1 MHHALYRK
9 WRPKDFSDVVG
20 EDHITKILQYEV
32 SESKLNHAY
41 LFCGSRG
48 IGKTTCA
55 KILAKAVNC
64 RNCVNG
70 NPCNN
75 CDICKSIDLGN
86 SLDVIE
92 MDAASNT
99 GVDYIRDIKDE
110 IIFTPSSLSKRVY
123 IIDEVHMLSDSAF
136 NALLKTLE
144 EPPENVIFILA
155 TTEPHKIPATIISR
169 CQKFDFKRITSDVI
183 INRLQFIA
191 KEESIDLTYDG
202 AFLIARLAQGGMRDA
217 ISLLEL
223 CAADGESITAERVGE
238 IAGVV
243 GRERLINVVGAIVN
257 HNAKI
262 IFDEISFLYSS
273 SIDLMVF
280 VNELYQFYRD
290 MMVQRIFNS
299 DKYED
304 FPRTVLDV
312 SEAEFADIVRLASGF
327 KYSTLVYHSKVI
339 EEACIA
345 ISRGADKRSTVE
357 MALVKLCYPV
367 LGDSNESLAA
377 RIDEVENKI
386 NKIIISGVKKVE
398 QSDNS
403 VKAGHDK
410 KNTEKQ
416 VKMTDAG
423 SLKELIPLNN
433 WLEICDVYKTSNPS
447 ATAFLESSKAFVRG
461 DTLVLKTDKPLISSF
476 ISKSSVSE
484 EIINTVNSFGNNI
497 NSIELIVENFDSE
510 QKDIFEDF

>member
-41 LFCGSRG
+41 LFCGFLG

-191 KEESIDLTYDG
+191 KEESIDITYDG

-223 CAADGESITAERVGE
+223 CAADGESITAERDGE
-238 IAGVV
+238 IA
-243 GRERLINVVGAIVN
+243 
-257 HNAKI
+257 
-262 IFDEISFLYSS
+262 
-273 SIDLMVF
+273 
-280 VNELYQFYRD
+280 
-290 MMVQRIFNS
+290 
-299 DKYED
+299 
-304 FPRTVLDV
+304 
-312 SEAEFADIVRLASGF
+312 
-327 KYSTLVYHSKVI
+327 
-339 EEACIA
+339 
-345 ISRGADKRSTVE
+345 
-357 MALVKLCYPV
+357 
-367 LGDSNESLAA
+367 ES
-377 RIDEVENKI
+377 V
-386 NKIIISGVKKVE
+386 
-398 QSDNS
+398 
-403 VKAGHDK
+403 
-410 KNTEKQ
+410 
-416 VKMTDAG
+416 
-423 SLKELIPLNN
+423 
-433 WLEICDVYKTSNPS
+433 
-447 ATAFLESSKAFVRG
+447 
-461 DTLVLKTDKPLISSF
+461 
-476 ISKSSVSE
+476 
-484 EIINTVNSFGNNI
+484 
-497 NSIELIVENFDSE
+497 
-510 QKDIFEDF
+510 